1 MKLLNHYNK
10 IEYSQDTIDASKTQ
24 LRGFIGLV
32 FSKKA
37 AKIAY
42 LALFLAFML
51 FFSIQKISASPPDPH
66 TITKSITS
74 VNSYGS
80 VHVDNDILIIARYNM
95 AESLWYEHLLFQD
108 GCTSQTPST
117 TIRCTFPG
125 TLNSEIATFEF
136 REQDEVTQ
144 LNPPIPNTPV
154 QVRTIGDTMIGIYIT
169 GTSFTYETIADKK
182 LCLVAKTPGTT
193 NESAVCS
200 AINVPNNPI
209 EGGTVYQ
216 IISSHI
222 VESFL
227 SIEASTNIPAGTLI
241 NQTSNKVTAEGVK
254 ITRNISGRLQNEIPE
269 LFEFGTIALFA
280 TPTTPAAPG
289 IEATLAAEA
298 TPTTVFHAAGEV
310 GQAYFGMSPGLFIN
324 TMFFIMAIFAAF
336 GGFALAQNGFGAA
349 FGFVSVMAV
358 TLFLNSS
365 MMSYVLVLLVVLTIF
380 TALWIVKKSPG

>member
-10 IEYSQDTIDASKTQ
+10 IEYSQDTIEASKTQ
-24 LRGFIGLV
+24 LTGFIGLV

-51 FFSIQKISASPPDPH
+51 FFSIQKISASQPDTH

-80 VHVDNDILIIARYNM
+80 VHVDNDILIIARYNL

-108 GCTSQTPST
+108 GCSSQTPST

-136 REQDEVTQ
+136 REQDEVTAV
-144 LNPPIPNTPV
+144 NVPNTPV
-154 QVRTIGDTMIGIYIT
+154 TIRTIGDTMFGIYIT
-169 GTSFTYETIADKK
+169 GTSFTYQTIADKK

-193 NESAVCS
+193 NETFVCS
-200 AINVPNNPI
+200 AITDPSNPI
-209 EGGTVYQ
+209 ESGTVYDL
-216 IISSHI
+216 ISSHI
-222 VESFL
+222 IESFL

-365 MMSYVLVLLVVLTIF
+365 MMSYVLVLIVVLTIF